1 MKEELEDRDVNIR
14 NLKAEIADK
23 DRTIQ
28 DLRRAV
34 SFRSGVKGES
44 YSSVR
49 RPAGLRRVQG
59 PQGVPG
65 VLGPSEEPMPGPAS
79 PMNQHK
85 VVWSAGVRMVLEP

>member
-1 MKEELEDRDVNIR
+1 MARIQRSVQLSSDDTDQGERQRAQERRIAEMKEELEDRDVNIR

-44 YSSVR
+44 YSMK
-49 RPAGLRRVQG
+49 G
-59 PQGVPG
+59 
-65 VLGPSEEPMPGPAS
+65 EYF
-79 PMNQHK
+79 
-85 VVWSAGVRMVLEP
+85 